1 MLTGDSSAAVE
12 HIARQLKINTVVS
25 GVSPEQKLQHIQQLQ
40 DNGAQLVMVGDGIN
54 DIPVLAGAETSI
66 AMGSATDLAK
76 TNADAV
82 LISSELMRLP
92 QALRLAKR
100 TRANIRQNLGWAI
113 LYNLIALPLAAAG
126 MIAPWMAAIG
136 MSASSLVV
144 VGNAL
149 RLTKL
154 DRSDRL
160 E

>member
-1 MLTGDSSAAVE
+1 ML
-12 HIARQLKINTVVS
+12 
-25 GVSPEQKLQHIQQLQ
+25 
-40 DNGAQLVMVGDGIN
+40 
-54 DIPVLAGAETSI
+54 
-66 AMGSATDLAK
+66 SATDLAK